1 MNELELKEEN
11 DMKKTLALVLALVM
25 LLGIFSGCTPSDNT
39 EPSGTTNIVPTGD
52 DDTITVEKFTGKYTF
67 NDYASTISSSWNPF
81 TYSSTD
87 QSYPLDYTTSNLY
100 TFVFNDELN
109 PVDGQDPFTGYKIIP
124 EMAAGDPVDVTEQ
137 IKKDHPEFNIPE
149 SATSGYAYTID
160 LNQAACWQDGTLIKA
175 VDYVE
180 SMKRLLDPN
189 LLNYRASD
197 WYSGTLIIAGA
208 ENYALQGQK
217 VMVDNGDSGKWVIAD
232 LTKDAN
238 GNYVTPEG
246 DPVYIAVNYGISW
259 CSSNSLKAYVDA
271 YGTKYFGLDRWNEL
285 VALMDEDGLVPCNDE
300 TLAMLSAT
308 VTTNAD
314 WGETDEDLPNYLV
327 YNHEYRECDWSNVGV
342 YASGE
347 YQITLVLGK
356 ALSGFN
362 FYYAVNSFSLVKT
375 DVYDELLKK
384 TETASGVAWTSTYNT
399 SVETCWSYG
408 PYIMDGYQLDKSMH
422 FTKNENWWGYN
433 DGKHIYKDPNN
444 GKYYSMYM
452 TTDIDCQL
460 VSEVATV
467 KQMFMAGQLM
477 SYPLQ
482 SEDVD
487 TYRSSDFCHFT
498 PGQATFFLILNGYMD
513 VIAQRESAADFDK
526 TKYDLETLSLTS
538 FHRAL
543 GLCYDKQAYCD
554 EFSPSQ
560 SPAFGLISNA
570 YIYDVDTGSKYRD
583 TDAAKQVLCDV
594 YGVDTSKYATLDDA
608 VNSITGYDP
617 EGAKEWFETA
627 YKEAI
632 DAGYITDSDNDG
644 ICDQTIKITMVNGA
658 TSEASDK
665 SKRMLKW
672 MTEKANEAAEGTGF
686 AGKIEFVTSA
696 PVGDEWSNQIR
707 GGLKDMVMA
716 GWNGSALNPFNCA
729 RWWVTSSIAYD
740 ANWVDYKTISLTI
753 NIDGED
759 ITMSVYDWAYCL
771 NGDMKTVNGKDYNFG
786 EGMVD
791 SDTRLQILA
800 AIEGKVLTTYSYL
813 PFSTDGSLSLLSQ
826 KVFYVIEDY
835 NPVMGRGGITY
846 MRYNYDDT
854 EWDAYVASGALK
866 Y

>member
-1 MNELELKEEN
+1 
-11 DMKKTLALVLALVM
+11 
-25 LLGIFSGCTPSDNT
+25 
-39 EPSGTTNIVPTGD
+39 
-52 DDTITVEKFTGKYTF
+52 
-67 NDYASTISSSWNPF
+67 
-81 TYSSTD
+81 
-87 QSYPLDYTTSNLY
+87 
-100 TFVFNDELN
+100 
-109 PVDGQDPFTGYKIIP
+109 
-124 EMAAGDPVDVTEQ
+124 
-137 IKKDHPEFNIPE
+137 
-149 SATSGYAYTID
+149 
-160 LNQAACWQDGTLIKA
+160 
-175 VDYVE
+175 
-180 SMKRLLDPN
+180 
-189 LLNYRASD
+189 
-197 WYSGTLIIAGA
+197 
-208 ENYALQGQK
+208 
-217 VMVDNGDSGKWVIAD
+217 
-232 LTKDAN
+232 
-238 GNYVTPEG
+238 
-246 DPVYIAVNYGISW
+246 
-259 CSSNSLKAYVDA
+259 
-271 YGTKYFGLDRWNEL
+271 
-285 VALMDEDGLVPCNDE
+285 
-300 TLAMLSAT
+300 
-308 VTTNAD
+308 
-314 WGETDEDLPNYLV
+314 
-327 YNHEYRECDWSNVGV
+327 
-342 YASGE
+342 
-347 YQITLVLGK
+347 
-356 ALSGFN
+356 
-362 FYYAVNSFSLVKT
+362 
-375 DVYDELLKK
+375 
-384 TETASGVAWTSTYNT
+384 
-399 SVETCWSYG
+399 
-408 PYIMDGYQLDKSMH
+408 
-422 FTKNENWWGYN
+422 
-433 DGKHIYKDPNN
+433 
-444 GKYYSMYM
+444 
-452 TTDIDCQL
+452 
-460 VSEVATV
+460 
-467 KQMFMAGQLM
+467 
-477 SYPLQ
+477 
-482 SEDVD
+482 
-487 TYRSSDFCHFT
+487 
-498 PGQATFFLILNGYMD
+498 MD

-617 EGAKEWFETA
+617 EGAKEWFKTA

-644 ICDQTIKITMVNGA
+644 ICDQTIKITMVNGT

-696 PVGDEWSNQIR
+696 PVGDEWSDQIR

-740 ANWVDYKTISLTI
+740 ANWVDYKGVSLTI
-753 NIDGED
+753 NIGGED